1 MTATGTAGVGL
12 RFTELELPG
21 VFIVDLEPKG
31 DERGFFARTFSADL
45 FEEHGL
51 ESRIVQC
58 NLSYNHQRG
67 TLRGL
72 HYQDEPAPETKLV
85 RCIRGGIWM
94 VVIDRRPGSATYHQH
109 VGVELTAENRRALYI
124 PRLCANGYQ
133 TLSDDAEIAYQ
144 VSGFY
149 TPSAERGLRFD
160 DPVLGIEWPLP
171 VTTMSDKDRAWP
183 LLDGNGGER

>member
-1 MTATGTAGVGL
+1 MTATGATGVGL

-21 VFIVDLEPKG
+21 VFLVDLEPRG
-31 DERGFFARTFSADL
+31 DERGFFSRTFSADL
-45 FEEHGL
+45 FEAHGL
-51 ESRIVQC
+51 EPRIVQC
-58 NLSYNHQRG
+58 NLSYNRRRG

-85 RCIRGGIWM
+85 RCIRGAIYM
-94 VVIDRRPGSATYHQH
+94 VAVDRRPGSATYQRH
-109 VGVELTAENRRALYI
+109 VGVELSAENRRALYV

-133 TLSDDAEIAYQ
+133 TLTDDAEIAYQ
-144 VSGFY
+144 VSEFY

-160 DPVLGIEWPLP
+160 DPALGIEWPLP

-183 LLDGNGGER
+183 LLTEQGVGA